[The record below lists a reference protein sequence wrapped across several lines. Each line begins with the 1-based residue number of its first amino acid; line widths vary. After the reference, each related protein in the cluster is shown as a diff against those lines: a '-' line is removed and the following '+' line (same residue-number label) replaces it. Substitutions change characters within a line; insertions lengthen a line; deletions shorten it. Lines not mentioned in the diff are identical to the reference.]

1 MGVSQEERKGR
12 EEIFETIMTEFSQIN
27 VRYQITDQRPLENTK
42 QDKCQKHSIWAYH
55 FQIREN
61 QRQRKKIFKEAKE

>member
-1 MGVSQEERKGR
+1 MGVSEEERKGR

-27 VRYQITDQRPLENTK
+27 VRYQITDQRILENTK

-61 QRQRKKIFKEAKE
+61 QRQRKKFFKEAKE